1 MRARRYALNSAIRS
15 HPRVQA
21 LSWSA
26 FGVAEEAVLVSTTR
40 RGALNSAI
48 RSHPRIQAMSWSA
61 FGVTEEAV
69 LVSATMLKLVRLSR
83 VSWKRSTKIFD
94 VEQFE
99 LQDTKIVLSKLSFE
113 ILRLYLASSKI

>member
-48 RSHPRIQAMSWSA
+48 RSHPRVQAMSWSA
-61 FGVTEEAV
+61 FGVTYGGSGSCLGYHV
-69 LVSATMLKLVRLSR
+69 KATC
-83 VSWKRSTKIFD
+83 STF
-94 VEQFE
+94 V
-99 LQDTKIVLSKLSFE
+99 
-113 ILRLYLASSKI
+113 